1 MDLDLFFGR
10 FHSLVVHLP
19 IGFIFLVIFFEL
31 YYGFLKKEL
40 NNKLVVLSWFFCFLS
55 SLFSSITGF
64 LLSSRG
70 HYIDENLLI
79 HKIFGFIL
87 VGISLLSWL
96 GRTSFLKFQLNF
108 RNKSI
113 LNTAVIILLLITG
126 HLGGNLTH
134 GNEYLTE
141 FSPIQ
146 IKNSEVDNQN
156 IDKNIDSIYIY
167 KDLVSPIFDS
177 KCISCHNKEIKRGEL
192 DMSSLVSLLKGGNS
206 GKILDKTNPNQS
218 ELFKRITLP
227 QENIKFMPSDGE
239 PTSYYEK
246 NLILWWIENLS
257 ESDQLIKPSE
267 VSDEMKFIFNHLY
280 ALDFEQKSWDK
291 RLKVKKINLKEFEQ
305 FNLDNFEI
313 KFISKERKYV
323 SVKYLKTNISI
334 NDFKDLEKIGDHIV
348 YFSLSKDQL
357 DNSMI
362 KKLLN
367 FKNLVRLDLENNSIN
382 DDGIKVLSVL
392 ENLEVLN
399 LIGTNVTENSFDDF
413 EKFKNLKRIYLW
425 KTAIKKNLI
434 KLFNQKQDKVK
445 LIGSI
450 N

>member
-1 MDLDLFFGR
+1 
-10 FHSLVVHLP
+10 
-19 IGFIFLVIFFEL
+19 
-31 YYGFLKKEL
+31 
-40 NNKLVVLSWFFCFLS
+40 
-55 SLFSSITGF
+55 
-64 LLSSRG
+64 
-70 HYIDENLLI
+70 
-79 HKIFGFIL
+79 
-87 VGISLLSWL
+87 
-96 GRTSFLKFQLNF
+96 
-108 RNKSI
+108 
-113 LNTAVIILLLITG
+113 
-126 HLGGNLTH
+126 
-134 GNEYLTE
+134 
-141 FSPIQ
+141 
-146 IKNSEVDNQN
+146 
-156 IDKNIDSIYIY
+156 
-167 KDLVSPIFDS
+167 
-177 KCISCHNKEIKRGEL
+177 
-192 DMSSLVSLLKGGNS
+192 MSSLVSLLKGGNS

-305 FNLDNFEI
+305 LNLDNFEI

>member
-40 NNKLVVLSWFFCFLS
+40 NNKLVILSWFFCFLS

-70 HYIDENLLI
+70 HYIDENLFI
-79 HKIFGFIL
+79 HKTFGFIL
-87 VGISLLSWL
+87 VGISLLSLL

-113 LNTAVIILLLITG
+113 LNIAVIILLLITG

-146 IKNSEVDNQN
+146 IKNSEVDNRN
-156 IDKNIDSIYIY
+156 IYKNIDSIYIY

-267 VSDEMKFIFNHLY
+267 VSDKMKYVFNHLY
-280 ALDFEQKSWDK
+280 SLDFEQKSWDK
-291 RLKVKKINLKEFEQ
+291 RLKLEKLESFKEIDP
-305 FNLDNFEI
+305 NKFEI
-313 KFISKERKYV
+313 KFISNQQKYI
-323 SVKYLKTNISI
+323 SVKYLRENIST
-334 NDFKDLEKIGDHIV
+334 NDFEDLREINDHIV
-348 YFSLSKDQL
+348 YFDIYNGQIGIE
-357 DNSMI
+357 MI
-362 KKLLN
+362 KNLLD
-367 FKNLVRLDLENNSIN
+367 FKNLVKLSLKDNLITDEGIKLISSLENI
-382 DDGIKVLSVL
+382 
-392 ENLEVLN
+392 EVLN
-399 LIGTNVTENSFDDF
+399 LIGTNVTEKSFDNF
-413 EKFKNLKRIYLW
+413 KTFKNLKRIYLW
-425 KTAIKKNLI
+425 KSGVKNDQIKS
-434 KLFNQKQDKVK
+434 FNQNQNKVT
-445 LIGSI
+445 LIGSV